1 MNSLLNG
8 KQLKLAD
15 MFFFLDEENILKVY
29 ILKNVP
35 LIGISEKEMLDKGI
49 KLLEFGFGTCEWLID
64 INRQLSLY
72 INKRYYRDISDRR
85 PSFKETLQKENCK
98 TVTFEYDLLITDM
111 QEECSRVEII
121 TGLTIAANS
130 YDDAILKVQEWI
142 ERTYSNFKELE
153 WFIKDRG
160 KMQIYNISV
169 ADFFD
174 ERDWLYCSDICKTN
188 V

>member
-1 MNSLLNG
+1 MNSFFNG
-8 KQLKLAD
+8 RKLKLAD
-15 MFFFLDEENILKVY
+15 MFFFLDEEDILKVY

-35 LIGISEKEMLDKGI
+35 LIGFFEKEMLDKGI
-49 KLLEFGFGTCEWLID
+49 KLLELGFGTCEWLID
-64 INRQLSLY
+64 ISRQLSLY

-130 YDDAILKVQEWI
+130 YDDAISKVREWI

-160 KMQIYNISV
+160 KMQVYNISV
-169 ADFFD
+169 TDFLD
-174 ERDWLYCSDICKTN
+174 
-188 V
+188 